1 MKDIRYL
8 LGVERQIRKTY
19 RLLETT
25 WAEELSQ
32 GELGKVSSE
41 AEIIVDSVMCSGI
54 YSQSWGD
61 APETTENR
69 RLEKR

>member
-1 MKDIRYL
+1 MTDIRYL
-8 LGVERQIRKTY
+8 LGVERKVRKTY

-25 WAEELSQ
+25 WAEGRSQ

-54 YSQSWGD
+54 YSQSWRD
-61 APETTENR
+61 VPEKTEKR